1 MSTIQT
7 STMRSILEMW
17 RRAGRA
23 TASLI
28 QDRRGIA
35 ATEFAFIL
43 PIMLVLFFGTVEF
56 SSAIAVDRDVTLVA
70 RTLADLT
77 SQSKSVADTDLTNFF
92 TASCYILSPY
102 TPAQQNTTISEL
114 YVDPITLKARVLW
127 SSAATY
133 NAQCSV
139 VLGTGLA
146 VDSNV
151 AIPSSLAVG
160 GTYLIFSQVSYL
172 YLPAVGYVMAKTGIT
187 LADVAYTRPRQSLCV
202 FYPTTNPLP
211 TSCPTS

>member
-1 MSTIQT
+1 MSTIQ
-7 STMRSILEMW
+7 MRSILEMW

-28 QDRRGIA
+28 EDRRGIA

-102 TPAQQNTTISEL
+102 TPAQQNTQS
-114 YVDPITLKARVLW
+114 PNCM
-127 SSAATY
+127 S
-133 NAQCSV
+133 
-139 VLGTGLA
+139 
-146 VDSNV
+146 
-151 AIPSSLAVG
+151 IPS
-160 GTYLIFSQVSYL
+160 
-172 YLPAVGYVMAKTGIT
+172 
-187 LADVAYTRPRQSLCV
+187 R
-202 FYPTTNPLP
+202 
-211 TSCPTS
+211 